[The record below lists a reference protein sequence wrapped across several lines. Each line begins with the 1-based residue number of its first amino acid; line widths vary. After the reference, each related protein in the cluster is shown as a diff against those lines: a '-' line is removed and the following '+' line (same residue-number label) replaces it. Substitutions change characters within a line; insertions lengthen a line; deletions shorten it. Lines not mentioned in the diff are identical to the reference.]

1 MSAQAAK
8 PAAIDGLDA
17 AVIAGALPQVARAQL
32 HSLSISPVTVSTQ
45 LDALSATTPAHGCAV
60 FFAEQQT
67 GGVGRNGHS
76 WASPPSTN
84 LYFSVSRAFSRQ
96 LSEMTGLSLVV
107 GIAMAEALHGLGF
120 VAVRLKWPNDL
131 LVDGRKLG
139 GILVQLRND
148 PPGSQAVVGIGL
160 NVHMPAEAAQS
171 IDQPWCDL
179 FQLDPRKVARNDVAA
194 AVLAGLL
201 PALQAFDEDGLA
213 PFHARWQALDALQ
226 GRAVRVLDGARQ
238 FEGECLGIDNQGALR
253 LRSASG
259 ELRNF
264 HGGEVSLRL
273 A

>member
-1 MSAQAAK
+1 MSAYTAV
-8 PAAIDGLDA
+8 PAAVDGLDA
-17 AVIAGALPQVARAQL
+17 AVIAGALPQAACTQL
-32 HSLSISPVTVSTQ
+32 HALSISQVTVSTQ
-45 LDALSATTPAHGCAV
+45 LDALSATMPTHGCAV
-60 FFAEQQT
+60 FFAEHQT
-67 GGVGRNGHS
+67 GGVGRNGRS
-76 WASPPSTN
+76 WASPPSAN
-84 LYFSVSRAFSRQ
+84 LYFSVSRAFLRR
-96 LSEMTGLSLVV
+96 LPDMAGLSLVV
-107 GIAMAEALHGLGF
+107 GISMAEALHGLGF

-139 GILVQLRND
+139 GILVQLRNA

-160 NVHMPAEAAQS
+160 NVRMPADAAQS

-179 FQLDPRKVARNDVAA
+179 SQLDPRKVARNDVAA

-238 FEGECLGIDNQGALR
+238 FDGECLGIDNQGALR

-264 HGGEVSLRL
+264 YGGEVSLRQ